1 MNSEAK
7 RSAAADRLRQA
18 REAAGF
24 STPKEAA
31 AALGVPYPTYYAHEK
46 GTRKFGDVAEQY
58 ARRFKVNLA
67 WLVFGTE
74 PRTGKAPLIA
84 SFDPDAP
91 EDLPASEIDRGA
103 LRSLPAGAIAE
114 IDLRPGAGGGGYA
127 SIVVDSDANGTYP
140 EHSLK
145 AEWILP
151 PSFVKDELGLSFG
164 KAEVLKIQGDSMY
177 PDLSDGDR
185 VICDRTDTKVNQGG
199 IFAIFDGD
207 AVIVK
212 QVELVRD
219 SDRPRILCTSRN
231 EKYKPFTLDINSD
244 VFVIGRIAAK
254 IARM

>member
-1 MNSEAK
+1 MNSSTK
-7 RSAAADRLRQA
+7 RSDAAERLRQA

-31 AALGVPYPTYYAHEK
+31 EALGVPYPTYYAHEK
-46 GTRKFGDVAEQY
+46 GSRGFGDLAEQY
-58 ARRFKVNLA
+58 ARRFKVNLS
-67 WLVFGTE
+67 WLAFGTE
-74 PRTGKAPLIA
+74 PRVGKAPLIP

-91 EDLPASEIDRGA
+91 EPPPRPEIQPGGMK
-103 LRSLPAGAIAE
+103 SLPEGAIAE

-127 SIVVDSDANGTYP
+127 SVVVDSEKTGLYP
-140 EHSLK
+140 EHALK
-145 AEWILP
+145 AEWVFP

-164 KAEVLKIQGDSMY
+164 KAEILRVQGDSMY

-219 SDRPRILCTSRN
+219 ADRPRILCTSRN
-231 EKYKPFTLDINSD
+231 ERYKPFTLDLNGD
-244 VFVIGRIAAK
+244 VFVIGRITAK